1 MKAMI
6 LAAGRGERM
15 RPLTDHTPKPLLM
28 AGGETLIGWHIR
40 RLAAC
45 GITDL
50 VINHAWL
57 GETLQAALGDGAA
70 YGVRIA
76 WSAEREALETAGG
89 IAQALPLL
97 GEAPFLLVNGDVLC
111 DLDFAPLAEMARRL
125 DGEAR
130 QAHLVLV
137 DNPPHRPGGDFTLHA
152 DGLVTR
158 EAVAGLPRLTYAGIG
173 AYHPSLLAS
182 LAQRS
187 PVRETLLNVF
197 VEAMARGTIHGERL
211 NGVWLDVGTPER
223 LRQADHIARGWSL
236 P

>member
-15 RPLTDHTPKPLLM
+15 RPLTDHTPKPLLRVG
-28 AGGETLIGWHIR
+28 AETLIGWHIR

-45 GITDL
+45 GIREL

-57 GETLQAALGDGAA
+57 GERLQAALGDGAA

-76 WSAEREALETAGG
+76 WSAEHEALETAGG

-97 GEAPFLLVNGDVLC
+97 GDAPFLLVNGDVLC
-111 DLDFAPLAEMARRL
+111 DLDFARLMAAAQRL
-125 DGEAR
+125 DGHAR
-130 QAHLVLV
+130 QAHLILV
-137 DNPPHRPGGDFTLHA
+137 DNPPHRPGGDFTLHP
-152 DGLVTR
+152 DGRVTR
-158 EAVAGLPRLTYAGIG
+158 EPVEGLPRLTYAGIG
-173 AYHPSLLAS
+173 AYHPSLLAD
-182 LAQRS
+182 LARRS

-197 VEAMARGTIHGERL
+197 IEAMARGTISGERL
-211 NGVWLDVGTPER
+211 SGLWLDVGTPER
-223 LRQADHIARGWSL
+223 LQEADRIAAGWAC